1 MSLVNAATS
10 SVFVHCISVK
20 SDTYARYRT
29 QIWLKINKENRG
41 CSGLLPVA
49 SSEVQIGPGRVLA
62 KHPHW
67 LGIKVHSVRHQGDQG
82 LFNSP
87 TYPLLF
93 CILMLVFLL
102 NKLVQ
107 ARLVVQVPIHLGF
120 VSQASGR
127 TTRLAYRASTRRC
140 RAPAAS
146 SLDHLLNRAKRRECL
161 IYFCLHFPLWSSLFV
176 ARTVFVTVLLLNLAE
191 ACSRSVFTTYK
202 LYLYF

>member
-1 MSLVNAATS
+1 M
-10 SVFVHCISVK
+10 
-20 SDTYARYRT
+20 YARYQT

-93 CILMLVFLL
+93 CILMLVFLR

-120 VSQASGR
+120 VSQASGQ
-127 TTRLAYRASTRRC
+127 TTLAYRASTRRC

-146 SLDHLLNRAKRRECL
+146 SLDHLLSRAKQRECL
-161 IYFCLHFPLWSSLFV
+161 IPDLASPVGNLRPLFCLRFPLWSSLFV